1 MSTPRLRLKSPAG
14 WFAAGRETEEALRLL
29 SDGAFRLFL
38 WICLKADRNTGS
50 MPIDAHSFARL
61 LGRTTDD
68 IRRDVSELVRLE
80 VCSLAAE
87 RITVRDRFWPYDRT
101 LAIEA
106 DGSFVGAV
114 KRAFLSH
121 ACVASVFPAADE
133 KLARGWERQGVP
145 IATVERAIVLGV
157 ARKYTAL
164 INNGGGSPITSLEY
178 FAGILPE
185 VKRAPVSDEYWA
197 YVARKAKTLE
207 AEYRKRQRPA
217 ALTATAETK

>member
-1 MSTPRLRLKSPAG
+1 VSTARLRLKSPAG

-50 MPIDAHSFARL
+50 MPVDPPSFARL

-68 IRRDVSELVRLE
+68 IRRHVGELVRLE
-80 VCSLAAE
+80 VCSMIAE
-87 RITVRDRFWPYDRT
+87 RIVVRDRFWPYERMPT
-101 LAIEA
+101 IEA
-106 DGSFVGAV
+106 DPSFVASV
-114 KRAFLSH
+114 KQSFLSH
-121 ACVASVFPAADE
+121 ACVASAFTGADE
-133 KLARGWERQGVP
+133 KLARGWERQRVP
-145 IATVERAIVLGV
+145 IASVERAIFLGV

-164 INNGGGSPITSLEY
+164 INNGGGSPITSLEF

-185 VKRAPVSDEYWA
+185 VERAPVSDEYWA

-207 AEYRKRQRPA
+207 GEYRKRQRPA
-217 ALTATAETK
+217 VMTASTETK

>member
-1 MSTPRLRLKSPAG
+1 VSTARLRLKSPAG

-29 SDGAFRLFL
+29 SDGAFRMFL

-50 MPIDAHSFARL
+50 MPIDAHSFSRL
-61 LGRTTDD
+61 LGRTTDH
-68 IRRDVSELVRLE
+68 IRRDLDELVQRE
-80 VCSLAAE
+80 VCSMVAE
-87 RITVRDRFWPYDRT
+87 RIVVRDRFWPYERT
-101 LAIEA
+101 PAIEA
-106 DGSFVGAV
+106 DRSFVDVV

-121 ACVASVFPAADE
+121 ACVTSVFTAADE

-145 IATVERAIVLGV
+145 VATIERAIVLGV

-185 VKRAPVSDEYWA
+185 VERAPVTDEYWA

-207 AEYRKRQRPA
+207 GEYCNRQRPA
-217 ALTATAETK
+217 VVTAPKETK